1 MDQML
6 QNIVHNY
13 EFYILKKFGYK
24 VFPLMKAALLPSN
37 HLGRKGLLCNWKNNI
52 YNK

>member
-1 MDQML
+1 MYQML

-37 HLGRKGLLCNWKNNI
+37 PPWSKGSI
-52 YNK
+52 V